1 MQNNKISDREYL
13 LKLANTKMPFG
24 KYKGRF
30 LVDIPEP
37 YYVWFAKQ
45 GFPKG
50 ELGEM
55 LQIMNEIKINGL
67 ELLIKNIQDLK

>member
-1 MQNNKISDREYL
+1 MQNNKISDKEYL
-13 LKLANTKMPFG
+13 IKLANTKMPFG
-24 KYKGRF
+24 KYKGQF
-30 LVDIPEP
+30 LADIPEP

-55 LQIMNEIKINGL
+55 LQLMNEIKINGL
-67 ELLIKNIQDLK
+67 EYLIKNIRKM

>member
-1 MQNNKISDREYL
+1 MQNNNFSDRNYL
-13 LKLANTKMPFG
+13 IKLANTKMPFG
-24 KYKGRF
+24 KYKGQF

-37 YYVWFAKQ
+37 YYVWFAKK

-55 LQIMNEIKINGL
+55 LQLMNEIKINGL
-67 ELLIKNIQDLK
+67 EYLIRNIKKM